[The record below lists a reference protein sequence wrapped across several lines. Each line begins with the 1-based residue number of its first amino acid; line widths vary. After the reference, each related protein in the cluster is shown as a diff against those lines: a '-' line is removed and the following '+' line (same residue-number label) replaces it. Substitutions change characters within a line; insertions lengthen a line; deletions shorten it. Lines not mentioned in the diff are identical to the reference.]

1 MIRPFHVRAVLALV
15 CTVLAV
21 SGWSCASDAKSAAKS
36 GAGQTQPIRIRYFA
50 YASGQNLEL
59 VNTAHTDAT
68 ELYSTTRSLSDAGR
82 KVSTDEVMDEVLK
95 LFRNRGFYERAQA
108 GAAPSTAEGTWSQS
122 LEVETPGELVH
133 MSLHKGSTADDRKL
147 FFECAQAFVAI
158 YNNTYQLQSVDRA
171 PDWRAPPSPRHTSK
185 SSSGGGR

>member
-1 MIRPFHVRAVLALV
+1 MIRPFHVRAVHALV

-21 SGWSCASDAKSAAKS
+21 SGWSCASDASSAAKS
-36 GAGQTQPIRIRYFA
+36 GAGHAQPIRIRYLA

-59 VNTAHTDAT
+59 VNAAHTDAT
-68 ELYSTTRSLSDAGR
+68 ELYSTTRSLADAGR

-95 LFRNRGFYERAQA
+95 LFRDRGFYDKAEA
-108 GAAPSTAEGTWSQS
+108 GAAPSSGAGTWSQS
-122 LEVETPGELVH
+122 HEVETPGELVH
-133 MSLHKGSTADDRKL
+133 MSLHKASTADDRKL

-171 PDWRAPPSPRHTSK
+171 PEWRASPPRNPSK